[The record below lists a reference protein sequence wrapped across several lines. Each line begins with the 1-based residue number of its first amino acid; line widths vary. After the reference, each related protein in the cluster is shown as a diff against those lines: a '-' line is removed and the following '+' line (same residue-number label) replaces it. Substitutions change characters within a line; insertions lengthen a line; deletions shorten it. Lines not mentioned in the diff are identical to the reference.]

1 MPAMSGW
8 SRLSS
13 STVEA
18 VAAIAATAAAAVAVA
33 IAGDVMS
40 EGSASANT
48 DQERVGVAVIQMVMS
63 FRDHKN
69 TSRQEHESRRSFALN
84 EASSEKRKR
93 QTERDS
99 CQI

>member
-1 MPAMSGW
+1 MS
-8 SRLSS
+8 RN
-13 STVEA
+13 TVEA
-18 VAAIAATAAAAVAVA
+18 AAAAIAATAAAAVAVA

-48 DQERVGVAVIQMVMS
+48 EQERVGAAIIQVVTR

-69 TSRQEHESRRSFALN
+69 TSRQEHERRRPFALN
-84 EASSEKRKR
+84 EASSEKR
-93 QTERDS
+93 QTECDS